1 LSGAFSYYFLQGT
14 NSKAEPALCRGKREW
29 YTKVITSQ
37 TVKKQLNNFAF
48 IDNTNVHKGVAML
61 GWKLDWLRFRK
72 LLAERYSITRA
83 YMFIGYID
91 GNQDMYRDF
100 QSMGYVLILKPT
112 LPNKDGEV
120 KGNCDAELVL
130 QAMIDLN
137 EYDKAAIVTGDGDF
151 QCLVKHLRKIGK
163 LGYVISPNRK
173 WCSILLKREARKN
186 HVFIEEMQ
194 SRLELK

>member
-1 LSGAFSYYFLQGT
+1 MFMR
-14 NSKAEPALCRGKREW
+14 KDE
-29 YTKVITSQ
+29 
-37 TVKKQLNNFAF
+37 NNFAF
-48 IDNTNVHKGVAML
+48 IDNTNIHKGIGML
-61 GWKLDWLRFRK
+61 GWKLDWVKFRK
-72 LLAERYSITRA
+72 LMKERYGVGRA

-100 QSMGYVLILKPT
+100 QNMGYTLIFKPT
-112 LPNKDGEV
+112 LPNKNGAM

-137 EYDKAAIVTGDGDF
+137 TYNRAVIVTGDGDF

-173 WCSILLKREARKN
+173 WCSILLKREARES
-186 HVFIEEMQ
+186 HVFIEEMR
-194 SRLELK
+194 SKLELK